1 MCNFTPSASTQQA
14 MSDRTVQAIGEMVH
28 AAVKHFDPD
37 HTGPV
42 EFTVCGPNPIDI
54 DTNND
59 PRTPDD
65 DEEEFFYA
73 QHSF

>member
-1 MCNFTPSASTQQA
+1 MCNFTPSEIRTRQE
-14 MSDRTVQAIGEMVH
+14 MSEETINAIGEMVH

-42 EFTVCGPNPIDI
+42 EFTACRPHPSEID
-54 DTNND
+54 DANN
-59 PRTPDD
+59 
-65 DEEEFFYA
+65 EEFFYA